1 MNIGTVIML
10 CVLSFLIGFG
20 IGDWKEGKAVSKMAD
35 ELSAMHYKEI
45 QLIVNKILEIQKKER
60 RGVTCQDISKKKRL

>member
-20 IGDWKEGKAVSKMAD
+20 IGDWKEGKAVRKMAD
-35 ELSAMHYKEI
+35 ELSAMHYKEMHVI
-45 QLIVNKILEIQKKER
+45 INKILEI
-60 RGVTCQDISKKKRL
+60 KKK

>member
-1 MNIGTVIML
+1 MNMGTIVIL
-10 CVLSFLIGFG
+10 CVLSFWVGFA

-45 QLIVNKILEIQKKER
+45 QLIINKILETKNKKGGGR
-60 RGVTCQDISKKKRL
+60 DVGRTI

>member
-10 CVLSFLIGFG
+10 CALSFLIGFA

-45 QLIVNKILEIQKKER
+45 HLIIDKILEQNKKGR
-60 RGVTCQDISKKKRL
+60 